1 MFNAL
6 GYEQVTGMTS
16 AKTLTPPSGATH
28 ALIQTESQNVRWRDD
43 GTSPTASVGV
53 QLEAGK
59 DFWYTGKLSVLE
71 FIQEAATAK
80 LNVSY
85 YN

>member
-16 AKTLTPPSGATH
+16 AQGLTVAAGATH

-59 DFWYTGKLSVLE
+59 DFWYTGDLAALK
-71 FIQEAATAK
+71 FIQESATAK

-85 YN
+85 YS